1 MDRSNFSYCDDCLVP
16 VTAKHIILECPNF
29 QEQRVEHF
37 GGGAVDMCDILWDG
51 NVGYGGDLYKYLDSI
66 HFLSKV

>member
-1 MDRSNFSYCDDCLVP
+1 M
-16 VTAKHIILECPNF
+16 
-29 QEQRVEHF
+29 EHF
-37 GGGAVDMCDILWDG
+37 GGGAVDMCDILCDG